1 MPRGERSKVSV
12 HVSRSG
18 EVTLAGRPLF
28 VGDADAL
35 IARIGQLLPA
45 DEVYSIVT
53 PNVDQTIGIEH
64 DSALHVAYDE
74 AEIRIA
80 DGTPLVVLA
89 RMLGA
94 HGLQRLTGADLL
106 PIAARLSCQRGWRIA
121 LMGGAPS
128 VSELAADHLREHY
141 GADVVSIPFPKIAD
155 VGDAESGQVIA
166 DLHAAQADIVFVCLG
181 SPKQD
186 VWVSHWREK
195 LPPGVYVGAG
205 AAVDFVAGTKRRAPV
220 IVQKI
225 GMEWLF
231 RMAQEPRRLAG
242 RYLVRGPH
250 FLSVV
255 ARSFAQRKDQP

>member
-1 MPRGERSKVSV
+1 MPRGEGSKVSV

-35 IARIGQLLPA
+35 IARIDQLLPA

-64 DSALHVAYDE
+64 DAALHVAYDE

-80 DGTPLVVLA
+80 DGTPLVLLA
-89 RMLGA
+89 RLLGA

-106 PIAARLSCQRGWRIA
+106 PIAAQLSCRRGWRIVVT
-121 LMGGAPS
+121 GGATS
-128 VSELAADHLREHY
+128 VSEKAAEELRERY
-141 GADVVSIPFPKIAD
+141 GADVVSIPFPKIAE
-155 VGDAESGQVIA
+155 VGDAESAQVIA
-166 DLHAAQADIVFVCLG
+166 DLHEAKADIVFVCLG

-220 IVQKI
+220 IVQKM
-225 GMEWLF
+225 GMEWFF

-255 ARSFAQRKDQP
+255 ARSFAERNSRP

>member
-1 MPRGERSKVSV
+1 VPRGERSKVSV

-35 IARIGQLLPA
+35 IARIDQLLPA

-64 DSALHVAYDE
+64 DAALHVAYDE

-80 DGTPLVVLA
+80 DGTPLVLLA

-106 PIAARLSCQRGWRIA
+106 PIAAQLSGRRGWRIA
-121 LMGGAPS
+121 VTGGATS
-128 VSELAADHLREHY
+128 VSEKAAAELREQY
-141 GADVVSIPFPKIAD
+141 GADVVSIPFPKIAE
-155 VGDAESGQVIA
+155 VGDVESAQVIA
-166 DLHAAQADIVFVCLG
+166 ELHEAKADIIFVCLG

-205 AAVDFVAGTKRRAPV
+205 AAVDFVAGTKRRAPL
-220 IVQKI
+220 IVQKM
-225 GMEWLF
+225 GMEWFF

-255 ARSFAQRKDQP
+255 ARSFAERNSRP